1 MQRRSK
7 KMAYK
12 PRSATVTTN
21 PEMIV
26 NPDANRDVVV
36 ITNLTGST
44 IYWGVDPELSMDNG
58 APIFNNGRAEF
69 TRQNGRDPT
78 IARYLVIAAGSGDV
92 RIDEESTGS
101 GDKLIPVLE
110 KISTILEKL
119 TTVQFWRS

>member
-1 MQRRSK
+1 
-7 KMAYK
+7 MAYK
-12 PRSATVTTN
+12 PRSSTVVTT

-26 NPDANRDVVV
+26 NPDPNRDVVV

-44 IYWGVDPELSMDNG
+44 IYWGVDPELSTDNG

-101 GDKLIPVLE
+101 SDKLIQVLE

-119 TTVQFWRS
+119 TSVQFWRS

>member
-1 MQRRSK
+1 
-7 KMAYK
+7 MAYK
-12 PRSATVTTN
+12 PRSATVATT

-26 NPDANRDVVV
+26 NPDPNRDVVV
-36 ITNLTGST
+36 VTNLTGAT
-44 IYWGVDPELSMDNG
+44 IYWGVDPELSTDNG

-101 GDKLIPVLE
+101 SDKLIQVLE
-110 KISTILEKL
+110 KISAILEKL
-119 TTVQFWRS
+119 TTVQFWRQ